1 MDDLDIQLTTA
12 AECAAQ
18 MASAFERTRSSMGIT
33 NIEDAIRKHDFN
45 YQNILTGVFS
55 KDLQ

>member
-33 NIEDAIRKHDFN
+33 NIEDAYTRLFK
-45 YQNILTGVFS
+45 LVFKS
-55 KDLQ
+55 LEDPEEEN